1 MMIKAK
7 ILFVTGISGCH
18 CVLCF
23 LNVAST
29 GFWRYI
35 LQASSWNAHIFCVKE
50 MVWQEQIS
58 TETLRIRHFKYNTNL
73 KLHFIYFVTVMFSVI
88 LNHCFS
94 PLSSLEHYTTITVLW
109 EVLNYDSKQSSC
121 TLLVLTFIV
130 KLVIIVGITI
140 FSEAL

>member
-1 MMIKAK
+1 VRPVVSRIGRKSTTK
-7 ILFVTGISGCH
+7 C
-18 CVLCF
+18 
-23 LNVAST
+23 T
-29 GFWRYI
+29 GFWIHI
-35 LQASSWNAHIFCVKE
+35 LQESSWNAHIFGVKE

-73 KLHFIYFVTVMFSVI
+73 KLRFIYFVTVMFSVI

-109 EVLNYDSKQSSC
+109 EVLNYDSKQSSR